1 MNTEKNN
8 QKVNYLASLGFT
20 NIEVIEVYGYDTEYH
35 FTNDGEQCS
44 IFDVEFDIKDT
55 AQAILS
61 AAAFYS
67 CCGDILDK
75 DYMICP
81 TCKEHC

>member
-1 MNTEKNN
+1 MENKFKEKI
-8 QKVNYLASLGFT
+8 NYLASLGFT

-35 FTNDGEQCS
+35 FEDDGMNRS
-44 IFDVEFDIKDT
+44 IFDCEFDIKDT
-55 AQAILS
+55 APAILS
-61 AAAFYS
+61 VTTFYS

>member
-1 MNTEKNN
+1 MENTIQAKES
-8 QKVNYLASLGFT
+8 YLSSLGFT
-20 NIEVIEVYGYDTEYH
+20 NIEVIKAYGYDTEYH
-35 FTNDGEQCS
+35 FTNDGAQCS

-61 AAAFYS
+61 ATAFYS
-67 CCGDILDK
+67 CCGDVLDK